1 MPKDPLV
8 WLNPPYYVLTPKYS
22 RRQAAAF
29 PVPDLIFDRLLTAS
43 STDNNRGGPWGFPF
57 PPLLNSSFLTFTQVK
72 TVSMSDQALHESTAI
87 PTLSDAPPPS
97 AGRSSPSHGGEQT
110 QPNEAIS
117 DELKARLDKVIYSDI
132 GITTLLTRLKQ
143 SVASAKDFST
153 FLKKRGTLEEE
164 HAQGL
169 RKLSRVINDASQR
182 SENRQG
188 TYSSSYKDIHRIQER
203 MVDHGLQ
210 FAVSLHQM
218 SDDLHELAANIERGR
233 KQWKQTGLAAEKRVV
248 DAESLAEKAKA
259 KYESL
264 AEQYDRVRTG
274 DKQGGKFGLKGHK
287 SAAQHEEELLRK
299 VQNADSDYGS
309 KVQAAQAARQ
319 ELVSTHRPQAVHNL
333 QQLISEC
340 DSGLTLQQQKFAT
353 FNEKLLLGQGLCVNP
368 LKTDGALGPKSLADV
383 IRQVDNQKD
392 LHEFIL
398 SHEGNP
404 GAVASE
410 QVKYERHPTL
420 GGAGATPSAPAAPSQ
435 PSTQNKRVSIMPQAF
450 ASNNTSSPALQP
462 PHSGDRLPQSPYPPE
477 KSFTPPPAGT
487 PPYPVSGP
495 PAPEPAPKIPLPM
508 AGPPAMDRSLQSNL
522 PPLKPVFGVSLND
535 LYARD
540 GTAVPFIVYQCFQAV
555 ELFGLDMEGI
565 YRLSG
570 SANHISHM
578 KALFDNDSSQ
588 VDFTNPEN
596 FYHDVNSVAGLA
608 KQFFRDLPDP
618 LFTTQFYQQFV
629 DAARIDD
636 DIQRRDSMH
645 ALINSLPDAH
655 YATLRA
661 IILHLN
667 KIQEHYTQ
675 NRMNAGN
682 LAICFGP
689 TLMGANS
696 GGSIA
701 DAGWQVRVVE
711 TILNNTFQIFDDD

>member
-1 MPKDPLV
+1 
-8 WLNPPYYVLTPKYS
+8 
-22 RRQAAAF
+22 
-29 PVPDLIFDRLLTAS
+29 
-43 STDNNRGGPWGFPF
+43 
-57 PPLLNSSFLTFTQVK
+57 
-72 TVSMSDQALHESTAI
+72 MSDHTLRESTAI
-87 PTLSDAPPPS
+87 PTLSDAPSSS
-97 AGRSSPSHGGEQT
+97 AGRSSPSHGAEQT
-110 QPNEAIS
+110 QPTHEAIS
-117 DELKARLDKVIYSDI
+117 DELKARLDKVLYSDI

-153 FLKKRGTLEEE
+153 FLKKPMRHNAPRTDKE
-164 HAQGL
+164 HTVLAT
-169 RKLSRVINDASQR
+169 RTSTESR
-182 SENRQG
+182 SEF
-188 TYSSSYKDIHRIQER
+188 
-203 MVDHGLQ
+203 DHGLQ

-233 KQWKQTGLAAEKRVV
+233 KQWKQTGLAAEKKVV

-299 VQNADSDYGS
+299 VQNADTDYGS

-333 QQLISEC
+333 QQLIAEC

-368 LKTDGALGPKSLADV
+368 LKTDGASGPKSLADV
-383 IRQVDNQKD
+383 IRQVDNQRD

-420 GGAGATPSAPAAPSQ
+420 GGAGAVSSTSASAAPSH
-435 PSTQNKRVSIMPQAF
+435 PSTQNKRVSIMPLAF
-450 ASNNTSSPALQP
+450 FSTNISSPALQP
-462 PHSGDRLPQSPYPPE
+462 PQSGDRLPQPPYPAE
-477 KSFTPPPAGT
+477 NTFTPPPAST
-487 PPYPVSGP
+487 PLYLVSGP
-495 PAPEPAPKIPLPM
+495 PAPEPAPKIPLPI
-508 AGPPAMDRSLQSNL
+508 AGPPPVDRNLQSNL
-522 PPLKPVFGVSLND
+522 PPLRPVFGVSLND

-555 ELFGLDMEGI
+555 ELFGLDVEGI

-588 VDFTNPEN
+588 VDFTNPEI
-596 FYHDVNSVAGLA
+596 FYHDVNSVAGLV

-629 DAARIDD
+629 DAARFDD

-689 TLMGANS
+689 TLLGANS

-701 DAGWQVRVVE
+701 DAGWQVRVIE

>member
-1 MPKDPLV
+1 
-8 WLNPPYYVLTPKYS
+8 
-22 RRQAAAF
+22 
-29 PVPDLIFDRLLTAS
+29 
-43 STDNNRGGPWGFPF
+43 
-57 PPLLNSSFLTFTQVK
+57 
-72 TVSMSDQALHESTAI
+72 MSDSALQEPTAL
-87 PTLSDAPPPS
+87 PLPDAPLS
-97 AGRSSPSHGGEQT
+97 AGRSSPSHGGEPTQT
-110 QPNEAIS
+110 QDAVS
-117 DELKARLDKVIYSDI
+117 DELKARLDKIIYSDI
-132 GITTLLTRLKQ
+132 GISTLLTRLKQ

-153 FLKKRGTLEEE
+153 FLKKRGALEEE

-182 SENRQG
+182 TENRQG

-203 MVDHGLQ
+203 MVEHGLQ

-218 SDDLHELAANIERGR
+218 SDDLHELAGNIERGR
-233 KQWKQTGLAAEKRVV
+233 KQWKQTGLAAEKKVV
-248 DAESLAEKAKA
+248 DAESLAEKAKG

-299 VQNADSDYGS
+299 VQNADSDYAS

-319 ELVSTHRPQAVHNL
+319 ELVSTHRPQAVANL
-333 QQLISEC
+333 QQLIAEC

-353 FNEKLLLGQGLCVNP
+353 FSEKLLLGQGICIKP
-368 LKTDGALGPKSLADV
+368 LKDDSSASFGPKSLAEV
-383 IRQVDNQKD
+383 VRQVDNQKD

-410 QVKYERHPTL
+410 EIKYERHPVL
-420 GGAGATPSAPAAPSQ
+420 GGTGAPASTSPLQPPQNKRLSIMPQGFASDNMSSPAPSQ
-435 PSTQNKRVSIMPQAF
+435 PPN
-450 ASNNTSSPALQP
+450 
-462 PHSGDRLPQSPYPPE
+462 GDRLPQSPYPPPQPE
-477 KSFTPPPAGT
+477 TFTPPPAGT

-495 PAPEPAPKIPLPM
+495 PVPEPASQVQVPM
-508 AGPPAMDRSLQSNL
+508 AGPPPMDKNFQTNL

-570 SANHISHM
+570 SANHINHM

-596 FYHDVNSVAGLA
+596 FYHDVNSVAGLV

-618 LFTTQFYQQFV
+618 LFTNQYYHQFIE
-629 DAARIDD
+629 AARFDD
-636 DIQRRDSMH
+636 DIQRRDSLH

-696 GGSIA
+696 GGNIA
-701 DAGWQVRVVE
+701 DAGWQVRVIE

>member
-1 MPKDPLV
+1 
-8 WLNPPYYVLTPKYS
+8 
-22 RRQAAAF
+22 
-29 PVPDLIFDRLLTAS
+29 
-43 STDNNRGGPWGFPF
+43 
-57 PPLLNSSFLTFTQVK
+57 
-72 TVSMSDQALHESTAI
+72 MSDQALHESAAP
-87 PTLSDAPPPS
+87 PTLSDAPPSS
-97 AGRSSPSHGGEQT
+97 AGRSSPSHGGEQI
-110 QPNEAIS
+110 QVHEAIS

-153 FLKKRGTLEEE
+153 FLKKRGALEEE

-188 TYSSSYKDIHRIQER
+188 TYSSSYKEIHRIQER

-309 KVQAAQAARQ
+309 KVQGAQAARQ

-333 QQLISEC
+333 QQLIAEC

-353 FNEKLLLGQGLCVNP
+353 FNEKLLLGQGLCVSP
-368 LKTDGALGPKSLADV
+368 LKTDASNGPLAPKSLADV
-383 IRQVDNQKD
+383 IRQVDNQRD

-420 GGAGATPSAPAAPSQ
+420 GGAGAISSAPAPAPAAAPAAAPSQ
-435 PSTQNKRVSIMPQAF
+435 TSTQNKRVSILPQTF
-450 ASNNTSSPALQP
+450 TSNNTSLPALQQ

-477 KSFTPPPAGT
+477 KTFTPPPAGT

-495 PAPEPAPKIPLPM
+495 PAPEPAPKIQVPM
-508 AGPPAMDRSLQSNL
+508 VGPPPMDRNLQSNL

-540 GTAVPFIVYQCFQAV
+540 GTAVPLIVYQCFQAV

-629 DAARIDD
+629 DAARFDD

-689 TLMGANS
+689 TLMGANT
-696 GGSIA
+696 GGNIA

>member
-1 MPKDPLV
+1 MADSLDP
-8 WLNPPYYVLTPKYS
+8 
-22 RRQAAAF
+22 A
-29 PVPDLIFDRLLTAS
+29 
-43 STDNNRGGPWGFPF
+43 
-57 PPLLNSSFLTFTQVK
+57 
-72 TVSMSDQALHESTAI
+72 H
-87 PTLSDAPPPS
+87 DAPPV
-97 AGRSSPSHGGEQT
+97 ARASPHGGEQT
-110 QPNEAIS
+110 QAPEPISNE
-117 DELKARLDKVIYSDI
+117 LQARLDKVIYSDI
-132 GITTLLTRLKQ
+132 GVTTLLTRLKQ
-143 SVASAKDFST
+143 SVASARDFST
-153 FLKKRGTLEEE
+153 FLKKRGSLEEE

-169 RKLSRVINDASQR
+169 RKLSRVISDASQR
-182 SENRQG
+182 TENRQG
-188 TYSSSYKDIHRIQER
+188 TYGSSYKDIHRIQER

-210 FAVSLHQM
+210 FAVSLQQM
-218 SDDLHELAANIERGR
+218 ADDLHELAGNIERGR
-233 KQWKQTGLAAEKRVV
+233 KQWKQTGLAAEKKAV
-248 DAESLAEKAKA
+248 DAESSAEKAKA

-299 VQNADSDYGS
+299 VQTADGDYSS

-319 ELVSTHRPQAVHNL
+319 ELISTNRPQAVLNL
-333 QQLISEC
+333 QQLIAEC

-353 FNEKLLLGQGLCVNP
+353 FSEKLLLGQGLCVSP
-368 LKTDGALGPKSLADV
+368 LKTEDGSLGPKSLAHV
-383 IRQVDNQKD
+383 VRQVDNQKD

-410 QVKYERHPTL
+410 QIQYERHPVCRRILNPLRSLYLHVDQTL
-420 GGAGATPSAPAAPSQ
+420 GGTGPAPSAAPTPAAAAQ
-435 PSTQNKRVSIMPQAF
+435 PSSQNKRMSILPQAF
-450 ASNNTSSPALQP
+450 SSQHNLASPAPAPQQP
-462 PHSGDRLPQSPYPPE
+462 QPADRLPQSSPYPPE
-477 KSFTPPPAGT
+477 KTFTPPPAGT
-487 PPYPVSGP
+487 TPPYPVSNP
-495 PAPEPAPKIPLPM
+495 PAPEAPPKVSVPM
-508 AGPPAMDRSLQSNL
+508 AGPNASDRNFQANL
-522 PPLKPVFGVSLND
+522 PPLKPVFGLSLND

-555 ELFGLDMEGI
+555 ELFGLNMEGI

-570 SANHISHM
+570 SASHISHM
-578 KALFDNDSSQ
+578 KAVFDNDSSQ

-618 LFTTQFYQQFV
+618 LFTSQFYHQFI
-629 DAARIDD
+629 DAARFDD
-636 DIQRRDSMH
+636 DIQRRDSLH

-667 KIQEHYTQ
+667 KIQEHYTE

-696 GGSIA
+696 GGNIA
-701 DAGWQVRVVE
+701 DAGWQVRVIE